1 MAFHYTRS
9 KAQRPSELAPSEIE
23 YSDVE
28 PSDVAP
34 VAVTS
39 SVGLSVASVEGP
51 ESMAIE
57 SAGPASVS
65 IHPSPAGRPSF
76 QSGLGVLGPAGSPQ
90 VGVSLGYHSGLA
102 GPSEWSVRGVEQ
114 LSTPSIAMG
123 IEAPSTAAGYKQEE
137 VTFFYYVYRRFFIFD
152 MFFCVFDFYLNV
164 FTSMPTAGIAKIPV
178 HSAPFAYVATL
189 PCETLM
195 SA

>member
-39 SVGLSVASVEGP
+39 SVGLSVAAVEGP

-76 QSGLGVLGPAGSPQ
+76 QGGLGVLGPAGSPQ

-123 IEAPSTAAGYKQEE
+123 IEAPSTAAGYCPRAAASTAAAAAAARRDDCRYKQEE
-137 VTFFYYVYRRFFIFD
+137 VTFFITFTDVFFIFD

-164 FTSMPTAGIAKIPV
+164 FTSMPTAGTV
-178 HSAPFAYVATL
+178 
-189 PCETLM
+189 
-195 SA
+195 

>member
-39 SVGLSVASVEGP
+39 SVGLSVAAVEGP

-76 QSGLGVLGPAGSPQ
+76 QGGLGVLGPAGSPQ

-123 IEAPSTAAGYKQEE
+123 IEAPSTAAGYCPRAAASTAAAAATARRDDCRYKQEE
-137 VTFFYYVYRRFFIFD
+137 LVTFFITFTDVFLFLTCFFAFLIF
-152 MFFCVFDFYLNV
+152 
-164 FTSMPTAGIAKIPV
+164 I
-178 HSAPFAYVATL
+178 
-189 PCETLM
+189 
-195 SA
+195 